1 MVLINNGCKDGSKEL
16 FFPTA
21 HQMKSYVFQTI
32 QGSDSLVR
40 GEKFNSI
47 EIRPNNSTH
56 DFYVMNPSLFFDLP
70 Y

>member
-1 MVLINNGCKDGSKEL
+1 
-16 FFPTA
+16 
-21 HQMKSYVFQTI
+21 MKIYVFQTI

-47 EIRPNNSTH
+47 EIRPNNSTP

>member
-1 MVLINNGCKDGSKEL
+1 
-16 FFPTA
+16 
-21 HQMKSYVFQTI
+21 MKIYVFQTI